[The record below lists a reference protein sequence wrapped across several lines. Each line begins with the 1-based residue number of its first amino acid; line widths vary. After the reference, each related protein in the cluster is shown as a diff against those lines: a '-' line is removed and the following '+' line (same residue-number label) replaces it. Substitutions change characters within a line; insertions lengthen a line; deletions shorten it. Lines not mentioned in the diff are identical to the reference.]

1 MKLFGRR
8 ERSDPQMAV
17 VGRDV
22 PAGVNIDPPARGFQ
36 LGPTF
41 GSAGSLEAP
50 DDLLA
55 LMAGMSSSK
64 ISRADA
70 LSVPALLR
78 ARNMIAGIPST
89 LPINV
94 HDATFAIDNRNTV
107 VSDPD
112 PDNPPSWVY
121 AKTIEDLLFESVSY
135 WRVTRFG
142 VDGWPMEAHHVDLR
156 AVSQH
161 AVLGMPSEVLSEDLP
176 FSPRDPVFIDG
187 YPVPSREIIRFV
199 SPNPPLLKHAA
210 RAIRMLLLLDKVTEV
225 YANDPMPLGYFT
237 DREDADPLDDAEVTE
252 VLDAWR
258 AARKARAFGYVP
270 QSLELKTVQWDA
282 TKIQLIEARRD
293 AVIDIAR
300 ATGLD
305 PEDMGVSTTT
315 RTYQNAEQRRTDLID
330 FVLMPYM
337 NAVEESL
344 SKKALPRTLH
354 ARFDASGFLRS
365 STKERMEAHKIGK
378 EIGAITGDEIRGAE
392 HRPKLT
398 PAQKA
403 EAAPKPAPT
412 IEAPEQRTNGNGSGR
427 LEVVS

>member
-8 ERSDPQMAV
+8 GRSQPQITS
-17 VGRDV
+17 GGWDI
-22 PAGVNIDPPARGFQ
+22 PAGQNVAPPARGFQ
-36 LGPTF
+36 LGF

-55 LMAGMSSSK
+55 TLAGLSSAK
-64 ISRADA
+64 VSRADA
-70 LSVPALLR
+70 LSIPAVLR

-94 HDATFAIDNRNTV
+94 HSDKTLAIDNRNSV
-107 VSDPD
+107 VADPD
-112 PDNPPSWVY
+112 PDNPASWVY
-121 AKTIEDLLFESVSY
+121 SATIEDLLFDSVSY
-135 WRVTRFG
+135 WRATRFSG
-142 VDGWPMEAHHVDLR
+142 GYPIEAHHIDHR

-161 AVLGMPSEVLSEDLP
+161 AVLGMPSEVLSDDLP
-176 FSPRDPVFIDG
+176 FSPRDPIFVDG
-187 YPVPSREIIRFV
+187 YPVPAREIIRFV
-199 SPNPPLLKHAA
+199 SPNPPLLRHAA

-237 DREDADPLDDAEVTE
+237 DREDADPLEDAEITE

-270 QSLELKTVQWDA
+270 SSLELKAVQWDA
-282 TKIQLIEARRD
+282 TKIQLIEARQH

-337 NAVEESL
+337 NAVEETL
-344 SKKALPRTLH
+344 SKKALPRGLH
-354 ARFDASGFLRS
+354 ARFDATGFLRS
-365 STKERMEAHKIGK
+365 STLERMEALKIGK
-378 EIGAITGDEIRGAE
+378 EIGAITDDEIREVE

-403 EAAPKPAPT
+403 SAVPKPIAP
-412 IEAPEQRTNGNGSGR
+412 IEAPEQRTNGNGSR